1 MEAGMKDMDE
11 RAPPIYGRHLSIYL
25 LIFVVIPVIT
35 YLLGKFVDGALE
47 LPAFPPFPWNMLL
60 GSVIFV
66 LGLSIGIKSTRL
78 LYRLGEGLPWGEAH
92 EDSRTRKL
100 VTRGLY
106 TYTRNPMVLGYSLL
120 PCGMGVMFRSIGMA
134 TSITTIVLAINVAIV
149 KIKEEPNLEKRFGE
163 VYQDY
168 KRRTPFLIPRDL
180 RFIKYVL
187 ASLVKKEH
195 NDGEIA

>member
-1 MEAGMKDMDE
+1 MKDMDG
-11 RAPPIYGRHLSIYL
+11 RAPPINRRHLSIYL
-25 LIFVVIPVIT
+25 LIFVVIPLIT
-35 YLLGKFVDGALE
+35 YILGKFVDGALE

-106 TYTRNPMVLGYSLL
+106 TYTRNPMILGYSLL
-120 PCGMGVMFRSIGMA
+120 PCGMGIMFRSIGMT
-134 TSITTIVLAINVAIV
+134 TSITTIVLVINVVIV

-163 VYQDY
+163 TYQDY
-168 KRRTPFLIPRDL
+168 KRKTPFLIPRDL
-180 RFIKYVL
+180 QFIKYVV
-187 ASLVKKEH
+187 ASLLKKEH
-195 NDGEIA
+195 NDEEIT